1 MRVYTIWFTG
11 SKKNGRSNLK
21 YFGYKN
27 LIGRGGRMFNII
39 PVMVITLKPSKAV
52 MAKWKY
58 SFQEIAA
65 VILNRLL
72 LRKDKHDWVAL
83 IIKF

>member
-1 MRVYTIWFTG
+1 MEKDMETDMEKV
-11 SKKNGRSNLK
+11 
-21 YFGYKN
+21 
-27 LIGRGGRMFNII
+27 

-65 VILNRLL
+65 VVLNRLL

>member
-1 MRVYTIWFTG
+1 MEKDMETDMEKV
-11 SKKNGRSNLK
+11 
-21 YFGYKN
+21 
-27 LIGRGGRMFNII
+27 

-65 VILNRLL
+65 VVLNRLL
-72 LRKDKHDWVAL
+72 LRKKRT
-83 IIKF
+83 

>member
-1 MRVYTIWFTG
+1 MKKLWINVAMLGMTSYFNGVTHSGFERTI
-11 SKKNGRSNLK
+11 LA
-21 YFGYKN
+21 
-27 LIGRGGRMFNII
+27 II

-65 VILNRLL
+65 VVLNRLL
-72 LRKDKHDWVAL
+72 LRKDKHDC
-83 IIKF
+83 F